1 MTHAYRPHDR
11 EELGAYV
18 MGLLPREQAH
28 AVEEHLAVC
37 PECHREWEELHQ
49 MTDLLDEVPP
59 EVFLE
64 GPPDGDL
71 VLQRTLRQI
80 RSEVG
85 ARQRRTRL
93 TVAAAVVVGVAVVL
107 GGGVAVGRTTAPAPT
122 TVAAA
127 PVPADEDATADARVL
142 SGSGADGVAMAA
154 RITPAAGWVRVSAT
168 VRGIPAGERCRLVV
182 VARDGHRE
190 VAGSWLVP
198 PSGWRQGIT
207 LDGSA
212 IVAPDQVASVM
223 VENEAGHQ
231 FAEALAA

>member
-1 MTHAYRPHDR
+1 MTHAYRPHDP

-18 MGLLPREQAH
+18 FGLLTPEQAH
-28 AVEEHLAVC
+28 VVEEHLAVC
-37 PECHREWEELHQ
+37 PECYREWEELRQ

-80 RSEVG
+80 RSEVS

-93 TVAAAVVVGVAVVL
+93 TVAAAAVVGVAVVL
-107 GGGVAVGRTTAPAPT
+107 GGGVAVGRAVAPEPTA
-122 TVAAA
+122 VAAA
-127 PVPADEDATADARVL
+127 PAPADEDAVAGTRVL
-142 SGSGADGVAMAA
+142 TGTGPGGVEMTAK
-154 RITPAAGWVRVSAT
+154 IIPAAGWVRVSAT
-168 VRGIPAGERCRLVV
+168 VQGIPAGERCQLVV
-182 VARDGHRE
+182 VGRDGTRE

-198 PSGWRQGIT
+198 QSGWRQGMT

-212 IVAPDQVASVM
+212 IVAPDQVTAV
-223 VENEAGHQ
+223 VVQNEAGHQ
-231 FAEALAA
+231 FAELHA

>member
-1 MTHAYRPHDR
+1 MTHAYRPHDP

-18 MGLLPREQAH
+18 FGLLTPEQAH
-28 AVEEHLAVC
+28 VVEEHLAVC
-37 PECHREWEELHQ
+37 PECHREWEELRQ

-80 RSEVG
+80 RSEV
-85 ARQRRTRL
+85 
-93 TVAAAVVVGVAVVL
+93 
-107 GGGVAVGRTTAPAPT
+107 
-122 TVAAA
+122 
-127 PVPADEDATADARVL
+127 
-142 SGSGADGVAMAA
+142 
-154 RITPAAGWVRVSAT
+154 SAT
-168 VRGIPAGERCRLVV
+168 VRGIPAGERCQLVV
-182 VARDGHRE
+182 VGRDGSRE

-198 PSGWRQGIT
+198 QSGWRQGMT

-212 IVAPDQVASVM
+212 IVAPDQVAAVV

-231 FAEALAA
+231 FAELQA